1 MKNYYAN
8 EFKDVFLYEE
18 LDKDNYQE
26 IVILTEQF
34 KEQENID
41 LSNAQWLYSTLEYFY
56 LIAIQD
62 DMVIGMTSEAELET
76 LTDDFAL
83 LPFKIMIYRYIGYT
97 SDDSK
102 EEWDKKYLKKLQNY
116 ATWCEKQGI
125 IVPEED
131 LKWIY

>member
-83 LPFKIMIYRYIGYT
+83 LPFNIMIYRYIGFL
-97 SDDSK
+97 SEDSK
-102 EEWDKKYLKKLQNY
+102 DEWE
-116 ATWCEKQGI
+116 TC
-125 IVPEED
+125 
-131 LKWIY
+131 